1 MSQVFFF
8 IVCIYLEDVGLHFF
22 ELKYCML
29 AEELVDNIGAIR
41 SRKLNDRRNNS
52 QRNKMKR
59 QTMIHQTLHRELMNK
74 HYGNLGAFGSSEIVS
89 SSSSSGVIRD
99 KP

>member
-1 MSQVFFF
+1 MSQVVFFYCMHIF
-8 IVCIYLEDVGLHFF
+8 RGCRTTLL
-22 ELKYCML
+22 ELKYCTL
-29 AEELVDNIGAIR
+29 TEKHVDNIGAIR
-41 SRKLNDRRNNS
+41 SRQLNDRRNNS

-59 QTMIHQTLHRELMNK
+59 QTMIHQTLHRKLMNK

-89 SSSSSGVIRD
+89 SSSSSSVIRD

>member
-1 MSQVFFF
+1 
-8 IVCIYLEDVGLHFF
+8 
-22 ELKYCML
+22 ML

-41 SRKLNDRRNNS
+41 NRTLNDRRNNS

-59 QTMIHQTLHRELMNK
+59 QTMIHQTLHRKLMNK
-74 HYGNLGAFGSSEIVS
+74 HHGNLGAFGSSEIVS
-89 SSSSSGVIRD
+89 SYSSSGAIRD

>member
-1 MSQVFFF
+1 
-8 IVCIYLEDVGLHFF
+8 
-22 ELKYCML
+22 ML

-41 SRKLNDRRNNS
+41 SRKLNDRCNNS